1 MSNPSNKEG
10 PLSSAANNELKDKQK
25 RTNQVKVS
33 LNSEELKNLDDLVIR
48 MGSDRSSAFRHLL
61 NLSSQ
66 NSLKN
71 EDSRELQADKETTR
85 GDVLISAVVSSYLL
99 THLHHVLQR
108 AEYGASKEGRS
119 SQAANFAQLRKVL
132 CMDARSMKDA
142 SALGLKESDLDK
154 CNESP
159 SFQTKAA

>member
-1 MSNPSNKEG
+1 MSKPSLPKTSQT
-10 PLSSAANNELKDKQK
+10 LSSRVVVEKG
-25 RTNQVKVS
+25 S
-33 LNSEELKNLDDLVIR
+33 VIR
-48 MGSDRSSAFRHLL
+48 RRKSRR
-61 NLSSQ
+61 
-66 NSLKN
+66 NSTN
-71 EDSRELQADKETTR
+71 

-119 SQAANFAQLRKVL
+119 SHAANFAQLRKVL

-142 SALGLKESDLDK
+142 SALGLKESDLDQ
-154 CNESP
+154 CNGSN